1 MNILFVNNGFVTM
14 VNNQRI
20 IRLVTTKL
28 MAQITLQEFLLFL
41 LDCYYFTIIIMIKEI
56 VFIYMKNIFNY

>member
-1 MNILFVNNGFVTM
+1 MNILYVNNEFVTM

-20 IRLVTTKL
+20 IRLVTTRL

-56 VFIYMKNIFNY
+56 VSIYMKNIFNY

>member
-1 MNILFVNNGFVTM
+1 MNILYVNNGFVTM

-20 IRLVTTKL
+20 IRLVTTRL

-41 LDCYYFTIIIMIKEI
+41 LDCYYFMIIIMIKEI
-56 VFIYMKNIFNY
+56 VSIYMKNIFNY

>member
-1 MNILFVNNGFVTM
+1 MNILYVNNGFVTM

-20 IRLVTTKL
+20 IRLVTTRL

-56 VFIYMKNIFNY
+56 VSIYMKNIFNY